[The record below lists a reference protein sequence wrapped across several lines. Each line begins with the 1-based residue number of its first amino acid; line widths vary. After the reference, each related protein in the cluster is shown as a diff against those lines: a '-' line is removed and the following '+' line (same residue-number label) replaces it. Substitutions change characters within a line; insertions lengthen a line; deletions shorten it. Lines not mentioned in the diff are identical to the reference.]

1 MVEVHRLYDFIPKP
15 QKEPH
20 EEAGLFQLEKVS
32 NPEVASNVEEEFYNN
47 EDLVSPEPGSK
58 QDSTKK
64 YIEIVESFR
73 HLSKQKENETPSFKV
88 REGENQRDVKQLK
101 FEDVLNED
109 SKVTQRSS
117 NVHTDRVR

>member
-1 MVEVHRLYDFIPKP
+1 M
-15 QKEPH
+15 
-20 EEAGLFQLEKVS
+20 EKVS
-32 NPEVASNVEEEFYNN
+32 NPEVASNVEEDFYNN
-47 EDLVSPEPGSK
+47 EDLVSPESGSK

-64 YIEIVESFR
+64 YIELVESFR
-73 HLSKQKENETPSFKV
+73 HLSKQKENETPSFKI